1 MAVNDLNHR
10 LIIFEGIPGSG
21 KTTFSKKTAQYL
33 SKSLKVNFFSEGNM
47 HPADLS
53 WLACVPESEFHDIII
68 KYPEYEND
76 IEKHSVLEHGYKI
89 IEFYNFKIDD
99 KELFKTLENYEI
111 YGGRSGL
118 GMFKDL
124 HMKRWSDYSFKIYS
138 KNEISVFECVFL
150 QNHINELLLFYK
162 KNEGE
167 IAEYLLELAG
177 TAADLHPAVIYL
189 EQNDVRRTIE
199 NVSKERVNFKG
210 ERIWMERVID
220 YICSSPFGKEKGLSG
235 LEGMIEYFKI
245 RQEIELSV
253 LGSLPFRSEKISS
266 GGKDWDIVWK
276 DVTNSVCRLTGV

>member
-210 ERIWMERVID
+210 ERIWRERVID

-276 DVTNSVCRLTGV
+276 DVTNSVCRFTGV